1 MRKFYRIAWLPL
13 YRFWALRHIQKKQTY
28 QYAGMR
34 LQIPVGVFHPG
45 IFFSS
50 PIFANFLQ
58 SIDFQGKEVLD
69 IGSGSGLLSLVA
81 AQKGAQITALDINPI
96 AVQTTA
102 ENARLNGFSMRGF
115 RAIQSDLFQQLPPKA
130 FDFILINPP
139 YYPKKAQNLAEHA
152 FFAGE
157 NLDYFY
163 RLFAQ
168 LAAYLHPQ
176 TDKTR
181 VWMIVSEDCDIP
193 QIGQIAQ
200 KSGFALQ
207 QIFDKKKWGE
217 RFFILQV
224 SEHRNDRT

>member
-34 LQIPVGVFHPG
+34 LQIPVGVFHPS

-115 RAIQSDLFQQLPPKA
+115 RAI
-130 FDFILINPP
+130 
-139 YYPKKAQNLAEHA
+139 
-152 FFAGE
+152 
-157 NLDYFY
+157 
-163 RLFAQ
+163 
-168 LAAYLHPQ
+168 
-176 TDKTR
+176 
-181 VWMIVSEDCDIP
+181 
-193 QIGQIAQ
+193 
-200 KSGFALQ
+200 
-207 QIFDKKKWGE
+207 
-217 RFFILQV
+217 
-224 SEHRNDRT
+224 